1 MTIEQQR
8 MFSRR
13 VRQYM
18 LAHHAIDNN
27 KDELNEPR
35 TAENG
40 GEPAANEDKKM
51 TFALIESVIKT
62 YKQTYKTH
70 RSVADSDTG
79 YINQVVSAMKMAA
92 FISQHQQQ
100 TSEQGDQQQ
109 QQQSE
114 Q

>member
-1 MTIEQQR
+1 MCT
-8 MFSRR
+8 
-13 VRQYM
+13 VC
-18 LAHHAIDNN
+18 
-27 KDELNEPR
+27 
-35 TAENG
+35 TADPTG
-40 GEPAANEDKKM
+40 
-51 TFALIESVIKT
+51 FRS
-62 YKQTYKTH
+62 QT